1 MNPLGALGAAP
12 LSNLLSYTFMTCAG
26 VSVTWFNL
34 SRVFERRASLP
45 FWAYFVLKGFVD
57 AYTWYC
63 ISQGYHAD
71 FFYGFNNVWSHAM
84 AVVSLFVVL
93 FTFKGDYVQ
102 VGVCA
107 AVSDLEAG
115 LLVALTHTF
124 GNLFTGNPVN
134 TGFLEPFS
142 PRTLVC
148 ALMMLVGAHLLREP
162 LTWINRFLCRVVLR
176 RRLLWGGAV
185 VCFIAFYAN
194 SVNAVVNADLMV
206 PSSFAYN
213 LPFMLLALF
222 VIALLLLRHRR
233 DVKEREKV
241 LASCVALTR
250 SYDLMMYEQLE
261 ALERDRV
268 ALEGHERTLR
278 ELGEGAGD
286 KAIAARVADLERS
299 YLRLSAG
306 SFCDQPALDAVLTS
320 CAARLRGHGVKA
332 SFTVAGVRA
341 RETVPVAMV
350 LTLLN
355 LALEAAE
362 RAPRAGD
369 SEVELRIR
377 SVGEQLFLRLDV
389 PAAWGPLGVRRFL
402 APYTRDGASIAREHR
417 WQDRRLV
424 MVMTEAQVI

>member
-1 MNPLGALGAAP
+1 MNPLEALGIAP
-12 LSNLLSYTFMTCAG
+12 ISNLLSYTFMTCAG
-26 VSVTWFNL
+26 VSVTWLNL

-93 FTFKGDYVQ
+93 FTFRGDYVQ

-142 PRTLVC
+142 LRTLVC

-162 LTWINRFLCRVVLR
+162 LTWMNRYLCRVVLR

-194 SVNAVVNADLMV
+194 AVNAVVNADLMV

-213 LPFMLLALF
+213 LPFMVLALL
-222 VIALLLLRHRR
+222 VIALLLLQRQR
-233 DVKEREKV
+233 DVDERERV
-241 LASCVALTR
+241 LASCMALTR
-250 SYDLMMYEQLE
+250 SYDLMIYEQLE
-261 ALERDRV
+261 ALDRDRV
-268 ALEGHERTLR
+268 ALEGHELTLR
-278 ELGEGAGD
+278 ELGDDADD
-286 KAIAARVADLERS
+286 KALKVRIAGLERS
-299 YLRLSAG
+299 YRRLSAG

-320 CAARLRGHGVKA
+320 SAARLHERGVET
-332 SFTVAGVRA
+332 SYTVAGVRA

-362 RAPRAGD
+362 RSTRVEDAW
-369 SEVELRIR
+369 VELRIR
-377 SVGEQLFLRLDV
+377 GIGERLYLRLDV
-389 PAAWGPLGVRRFL
+389 PDAWGPLSARRFL
-402 APYTRDGASIAREHR
+402 APYTRDGASMVRER
-417 WQDRRLV
+417 RQDDRRLV